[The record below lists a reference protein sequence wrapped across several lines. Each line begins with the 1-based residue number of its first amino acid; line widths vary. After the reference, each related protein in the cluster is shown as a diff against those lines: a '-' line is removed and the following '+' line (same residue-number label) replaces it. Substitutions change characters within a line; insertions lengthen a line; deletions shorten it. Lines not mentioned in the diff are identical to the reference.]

1 VVAVSDSFRRRPG
14 GGEGARAFLA
24 TASITLV
31 GIAVAFLLVL
41 FYLAQVASEPGP
53 TKNAVNAKIFEAP
66 KGASM
71 AAIAQKL
78 EHEGFIRSA
87 LIFRTSVRVL
97 GIGGTA
103 KAGEY
108 AIYPGASMVE
118 IYDMLRKGRGL
129 QYSFT
134 VPEGFSSALMV
145 DALNAHPQLTGA
157 LAAPPPEGSIL
168 PETYLVGRGA
178 DRAELVK
185 RMQEAQQKVLAG
197 LWTKRAPDL
206 PFTTPEQAV
215 ILASVVEKETSIP
228 EEYGQ
233 VASVFINRLRQ
244 GIRLESDPTIIYGI
258 TKGRP
263 LGRSL
268 TRTDI
273 DTKTAWNTYKI
284 DGLPVTPIANP
295 SRMALAAV
303 LNPPTTDNIFF
314 VADGTGG
321 HAFARTLDEHNE
333 NVKRWR
339 SIEQAKAKA
348 LAAIEDA
355 PRQE

>member
-1 VVAVSDSFRRRPG
+1 
-14 GGEGARAFLA
+14 
-24 TASITLV
+24 
-31 GIAVAFLLVL
+31 
-41 FYLAQVASEPGP
+41 VASEPGP
-53 TKNAVNAKIFEAP
+53 TKNAGHSQIFEAP

-71 AAIAQKL
+71 AAIAKKL
-78 EHEGFIRSA
+78 ENEGLIRSA
-87 LIFRTSVRVL
+87 LIFRTSVRLL

-134 VPEGFSSALMV
+134 VPEGLSSALMV
-145 DALNAHPQLTGA
+145 DALNANPQLSGA
-157 LAAPPPEGSIL
+157 LVSAPAEGSVL
-168 PETYLVGRGA
+168 PETYLFGRNT
-178 DRAELVK
+178 DRNELVK
-185 RMQEAQQKVLAG
+185 RMQEAQQKTLAA
-197 LWTKRAPDL
+197 LWAKRAPNL
-206 PFTTPEQAV
+206 PFSTPEQAV

-233 VASVFINRLRQ
+233 VAAVFSNRLKQ

-268 TRTDI
+268 TRSDI

-284 DGLPVTPIANP
+284 DGLPATPISNP
-295 SRMALAAV
+295 SRAALSAV
-303 LNPPTTDNIFF
+303 LNPPTTENLFF

-348 LAAIEDA
+348 LAAIEDS

>member
-1 VVAVSDSFRRRPG
+1 MAASDSFRNRPG
-14 GGEGARAFLA
+14 AAEGARAFLA

-31 GIAVAFLLVL
+31 GIAVVFFMAL
-41 FYLAQVASEPGP
+41 FYVAQVASEPGP
-53 TKNAVNAKIFEAP
+53 TKNAPASKIFEAP

-71 AAIAQKL
+71 STIAKKL

-87 LIFRTSVRVL
+87 LLFRVSVRVL

-108 AIYPGASMVE
+108 AISPGASMVE

-134 VPEGFSSALMV
+134 VPEGFSSALMM
-145 DALNAHPQLTGA
+145 DALNANAMLNGA
-157 LAAPPPEGSIL
+157 VVAAPPEGSIL
-168 PETYLVGRGA
+168 PETYLFGRNT
-178 DRAELVK
+178 DRNELIR
-185 RMQEAQQKVLAG
+185 RMQDAQKKVLAD
-197 LWTKRAPDL
+197 LWAKRAASL
-206 PFTTPEQAV
+206 PISSPEEAV
-215 ILASVVEKETSIP
+215 ILASVVEKETSVP

-233 VASVFINRLRQ
+233 VAAVFINRLRQ

-263 LGRSL
+263 LGRTI
-268 TRTDI
+268 TRADI
-273 DTKTAWNTYKI
+273 DTKTPWNTYTI
-284 DGLPVTPIANP
+284 DGLPATPISNP
-295 SRMALAAV
+295 SRQALAAV
-303 LNPPTTDNIFF
+303 LNPPSSSNIIF

-321 HAFARTLDEHNE
+321 HAFAQTLDEHNE
-333 NVKRWR
+333 NVKRWYA
-339 SIEQAKAKA
+339 IKQAKAKA
-348 LAAIEDA
+348 LAAIEDL